1 MKGDFMKKEDQL
13 QQLLNK
19 DYMPIIY
26 HNIKEFRKE
35 SGLSLMDIAEKFDL
49 TYDYLRRIESKND
62 LIKTCSLKLII
73 KYSIL
78 FNRPLDDFLKED

>member
-1 MKGDFMKKEDQL
+1 
-13 QQLLNK
+13 
-19 DYMPIIY
+19 MPIIY
-26 HNIKEFRKE
+26 HNIKKFRKE

-49 TYDYLRRIESKND
+49 TYDNLRRIESKND

>member
-1 MKGDFMKKEDQL
+1 
-13 QQLLNK
+13 
-19 DYMPIIY
+19 MPIIY
-26 HNIKEFRKE
+26 HNIKKFRKE
-35 SGLSLMDIAEKFDL
+35 SGLSLMDIAEKFDF
-49 TYDYLRRIESKND
+49 TYDCLRRIESKND